1 VRGSPRSNASAG
13 PTGVRKG
20 CSKGVLDHKTPLN
33 QGHNVKNTELVTE
46 VDAER
51 HDGDEARTIT
61 VGGDFWLGPHAPRQG
76 YADHLY
82 MRVPARR
89 GRDIGWRLLA

>member
-1 VRGSPRSNASAG
+1 M
-13 PTGVRKG
+13 RKG

-51 HDGDEARTIT
+51 HDGDEARTIN
-61 VGGDFWLGPHAPRQG
+61 
-76 YADHLY
+76 
-82 MRVPARR
+82 RR
-89 GRDIGWRLLA
+89 R